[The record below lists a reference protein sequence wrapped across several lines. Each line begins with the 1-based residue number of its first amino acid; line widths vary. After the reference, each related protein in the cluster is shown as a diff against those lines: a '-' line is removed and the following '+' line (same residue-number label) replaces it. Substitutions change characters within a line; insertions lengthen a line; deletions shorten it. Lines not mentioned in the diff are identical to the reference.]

1 MMEARNRTSFALEA
15 LMQVFTASDMSG
27 KNFYGNF
34 AIEPRIARSIDFAHA
49 ASAKRGGDFVRA
61 DSGPAGKRHRVWNDF
76 TLTTNFPSPDNRA
89 SRKLTA
95 LSWR

>member
-34 AIEPRIARSIDFAHA
+34 AIESRIARSIDFAHA
-49 ASAKRGGDFVRA
+49 ASAKRGGDFVRTK
-61 DSGPAGKRHRVWNDF
+61 SGSAGKMHRVWNDF
-76 TLTTNFPSPDNRA
+76 TLTTMRLPKA
-89 SRKLTA
+89 S
-95 LSWR
+95 